1 MRKLTRPIK
10 PPRCILRAQDAGST
24 NWQRLRGK
32 DRREIWVKLNE
43 MQHRICAYCERAFS
57 EDDSHIEHL
66 YPRAKYE
73 GLTFEWKNLFGSC
86 NSQYS
91 CGIYKDSTK
100 NPHQVDHE
108 LLIKPD
114 QDDPTYYF
122 RYYKNGRMSIRPRLS
137 DAEYLVARET
147 ILAFNLNHRTLVSLR
162 QHHLSPL
169 VQLEEEFILWCDLCE
184 EHPEMEVDLAAEIR
198 SLLIEQVD
206 TPFQSIK
213 QHYIREHLDLLGL
226 VSDSFIARKGGAS
239 LQKSRKTNAKSRKKT
254 RKKRYNRHYN
264 NRTQL
269 GRNSKKRRTKN
280 SHVSRTKKM
289 RSSANSR
296 QK

>member
-100 NPHQVDHE
+100 NPHEVDHE

-114 QDDPTYYF
+114 QDNPTYYF
-122 RYYKNGRMSIRPRLS
+122 RYYKNGRISIRSQLS
-137 DAEYLVARET
+137 DTEYWQARET
-147 ILAFNLNHRTLVSLR
+147 IQAFNLNHRTLVSLR
-162 QHHLSPL
+162 QHHLAPL
-169 VQLEEEFILWCDLCE
+169 MQMEAEFILWCDLCE
-184 EHPEMEVDLAAEIR
+184 AHPEMEADLAAEIR
-198 SLLIEQVD
+198 QLLIEQVD

-226 VSDSFIARKGGAS
+226 VSDSFIAEKQHRPRQKTRKQH
-239 LQKSRKTNAKSRKKT
+239 QKNRKKT

-264 NRTQL
+264 DRTKL
-269 GRNSKKRRTKN
+269 GKKSNKRRAKSSTSSRSRNKN
-280 SHVSRTKKM
+280 RK
-289 RSSANSR
+289 
-296 QK
+296 